1 MSHGTTGVRRNRLS
15 TWLGLGL
22 GLGILGLGLGLDHNP
37 NPNPNGGEGEQVEHR
52 RDKSDH
58 GVVDEDAVA
67 GAALGGGRG
76 TDQLVGG
83 PCACWG

>member
-22 GLGILGLGLGLDHNP
+22 GLGLANPNP

-52 RDKSDH
+52 WDQSDH